1 MSAAEAMAVDITP
14 PPRRGVALEP
24 LLIPT
29 LFTAALPLGVGM
41 NLGLFFGGIA
51 LVTLLLPGLA
61 LADSGWRWRTM
72 ATGAAVLPAAAVW
85 LLPAFGSLG
94 ATMWGLSVAL
104 LVAYALAIG
113 GLACAL
119 ERIGLPPVFAAG
131 ITVMAGLLWL
141 AWPIWLAP
149 WVNDM
154 DVVARLVAPHPLLTL
169 NGILREWY
177 PTPWAQ
183 HVLAYPLTNLG
194 DDVPYSL
201 PSGIG
206 WAMRV
211 HLAIG
216 GAGVL
221 ACGFRRGQNATK
233 SAR

>member
-1 MSAAEAMAVDITP
+1 MSAAEAMPANP
-14 PPRRGVALEP
+14 PAPLGRAVALTP
-24 LLIPT
+24 LLVPVV
-29 LFTAALPLGVGM
+29 FAAALPLGVGM

-51 LVTLLLPGLA
+51 LVTILLPGLV
-61 LADSGWRWRTM
+61 LADSGCRWRTM
-72 ATGAAVLPAAAVW
+72 AIGAAVLPVAAVW

-94 ATMWGLSVAL
+94 MTTWGLSVAL
-104 LVAYALAIG
+104 LAAYALAVG
-113 GLACAL
+113 GLASVL

-131 ITVMAGLLWL
+131 MTVMAGLLWL

-149 WVNDM
+149 WVNDVH
-154 DVVARLVAPHPLLTL
+154 VVARLVAPHPLLTL

-201 PSGIG
+201 PSSVG
-206 WAMRV
+206 WAMGL
-211 HLAIG
+211 HLAVG

-221 ACGFRRGQNATK
+221 EIGRASCRVRV
-233 SAR
+233 